1 MYWLPYKLKNSKNS
15 LINIKSNDNICFLWC
30 HIRNLNPLKIH
41 PERITKADKRTV
53 NDLDQIDI
61 KFSVSK
67 KDYRQIEK
75 KNDIYINVFYYENDL
90 VFPVHVTD

>member
-15 LINIKSNDNICFLWC
+15 LINIKSNGNICFLWC